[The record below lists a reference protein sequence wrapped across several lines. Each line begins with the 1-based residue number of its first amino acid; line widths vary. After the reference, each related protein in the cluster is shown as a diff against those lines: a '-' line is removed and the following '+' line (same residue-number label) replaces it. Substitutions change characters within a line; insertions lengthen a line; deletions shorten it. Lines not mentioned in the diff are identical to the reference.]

1 MGPGGD
7 IEINTETGGSP
18 LVMAAAEQQMIVDK
32 PRAVVIIVAISN
44 LCGVLGQLIS
54 SVRPKV

>member
-7 IEINTETGGSP
+7 IEINTETGGSL
-18 LVMAAAEQQMIVDK
+18 LVTAAVEQQMIVDK
-32 PRAVVIIVAISN
+32 PRAVVRIVGISN

-54 SVRPKV
+54 SMRPSV